1 MRSYFFISWAH
12 VLIIG
17 KDVLWKEPV
26 RQMMQELPMML
37 YFSVCSYYRDS
48 NTDLKTQGGLGI
60 GRAAFWGLLPSRSI
74 TKR

>member
-26 RQMMQELPMML
+26 RQMRQELPMML
-37 YFSVCSYYRDS
+37 YFSVCSYY
-48 NTDLKTQGGLGI
+48 
-60 GRAAFWGLLPSRSI
+60 
-74 TKR
+74 